1 MAWSLGPLIDRLF
14 RRTGITIP
22 VLRLSGAIGAVTPL
36 RPGLSLAA
44 LAGPLERAFGHK
56 GAPAVAIIVN
66 SPGGAAVQ
74 SHLIFK
80 RIRALAAEHNKQV
93 VVAVEDVAASG
104 GYMIAVAGD
113 EIVVDPGSIV
123 GSIGVVSAGF
133 GFQKLIEKIGVE
145 RRVHTAGTSKAMLDP
160 FQPEKPDDVA
170 RLESLQRDVH
180 GLFIDLVKS
189 RRGAKLKDDPELF
202 TGAFWSGTRAV
213 ELGLADRIGDLRSV
227 MRQRYGDEVR
237 LRLIPTER
245 NTWRRRLGLVS
256 TEDAT
261 SNLLDRT
268 IAAVEERGLW
278 GRYGL

>member
-14 RRTGITIP
+14 RRTGTTIP

-36 RPGLSLAA
+36 RPGLSLAS
-44 LAGPLERAFGHK
+44 LAAPLERAFNVP
-56 GAPAVAIIVN
+56 GAPAVAIIIN

-74 SHLIFK
+74 SHLIYK
-80 RIRALAAEHNKQV
+80 RIRALAEEKKRRV

-104 GYMIAVAGD
+104 GYMIAAAGD
-113 EIVVDPGSIV
+113 EIIVDPGSIV

-189 RRGAKLKDDPELF
+189 RRGAKLNDDPELF
-202 TGAFWSGTRAV
+202 TGAFWSGTSAV
-213 ELGLADRIGDLRSV
+213 ELGLADRIGDLRTL
-227 MRQRYGDEVR
+227 MREHYGDDVR

-256 TEDAT
+256 ADDAT
-261 SNLLDRT
+261 SGLLDRAV
-268 IAAVEERGLW
+268 AAIEERGLW